1 MGDQHV
7 HSKFGKKE
15 RIAFVNH
22 LLSDIVAL
30 EKMLKNGQIEKGIS
44 RIGAEQEFFLVDRN
58 WRPAKN
64 AAAIL
69 SAIKDDH
76 FTTEIAKF
84 NLEINL
90 DPVELK
96 SSAFSTIENQLT
108 LLLAKAHK
116 TADDFDTKIV
126 LTGILPSLSSRD
138 LTLESM
144 TESARYFLL
153 NDRLKALKEGDFLIH
168 LVGLDELTIHNDSV
182 MFEACNTSFQMHLQI
197 DPDDFVACYNWAQ
210 AISGPVLGM
219 CANSPILLG
228 RELWSETR
236 IALFQQSIDIRP
248 FSHSLLN
255 QQARVSFGNSWVNGN
270 VVEFFKNEVSSY
282 KMILSKPISETS
294 LDELEAGKIP
304 KLHAL
309 NLHNGTIYRW
319 NRVCYGIGNG
329 KPHLRIENRYVPSGP
344 TVIDEMAN
352 FAFWIGLM
360 KGRPSN
366 YDDLSRVMDFDDAK
380 SNFIKAAR
388 TGSESVMSWMGE
400 KIRLTELVKEVLLPM
415 ARIGLQK
422 MHIDQKDIDR
432 LLSIIEARTMQKI
445 PAQWSV
451 ENFRRLK
458 KTMKPDVASIYLTKH
473 IHLNQKKNIPIHL
486 WPAID
491 KKHSNLKLATEV
503 GHIMSTQVFTVYQKD
518 SADVILNMMGWK
530 NIHHLPVVDHNEKL
544 VGLLTWS
551 HMQQYFEAYK
561 KVKPNLTVSNVM
573 LKSVVTVDP
582 NTDLGAARTILK
594 EKNIGCLPVIQNEQ
608 LVGIITLKDLYPNR
622 ND

>member
-7 HSKFGKKE
+7 HLKFGKKE

-22 LLSDIVAL
+22 LLSDIASL
-30 EKMLKNGQIEKGIS
+30 EKMLQNGQIEKGIN
-44 RIGAEQEFFLVDRN
+44 RIGAEQEFFLVDGN
-58 WRPAKN
+58 WRPSKN
-64 AAAIL
+64 AADIL
-69 SAIKDDH
+69 SAINDDH
-76 FTTEIAKF
+76 FTTEIGKF

-96 SSAFSTIENQLT
+96 SSAFSKIENQLT
-108 LLLAKAHK
+108 QLLDKAHK
-116 TADDFDTKIV
+116 TANDFETKII
-126 LTGILPSLSSRD
+126 LTGILPSLTNSD

-153 NDRLKALKEGDFLIH
+153 NDRLKALKGGDFLIH

-197 DPDDFVACYNWAQ
+197 DPADFVSDYNWAQ

-255 QQARVSFGNSWVNGN
+255 QQARVSFGNSWLKGS
-270 VVEFFKNEVSSY
+270 VVDFYKNEVSSY
-282 KMILSKPISETS
+282 KMIMSKSISETS

-319 NRVCYGIGNG
+319 NRVCYGVGHG
-329 KPHLRIENRYVPSGP
+329 KAHLRIENRYLPSGP
-344 TVIDEMAN
+344 TVVDEMAN

-360 KGRPSN
+360 KGRPSS
-366 YDDLSRVMDFDDAK
+366 YDDLSTIMDFDDVK

-400 KIRLTELVKEVLLPM
+400 KIGLTELVKKVLLPM

-422 MHIDQKDIDR
+422 MHIDPNDIDR
-432 LLSIIEARTMQKI
+432 LLSVIEARTSRKI

-458 KTMKPDVASIYLTKH
+458 KNMKPDVAALYLTKH
-473 IHLNQKKNIPIHL
+473 IHLNQKKNTPVHL
-486 WPAID
+486 WPNIEKTHAI
-491 KKHSNLKLATEV
+491 LKLATEV
-503 GHIMSTQVFTVYQKD
+503 GHIMSTQVYTVFPKD
-518 SADVILNMMGWK
+518 SAALILNMMGWK
-530 NIHHLPVVDHNEKL
+530 NIHHLPVVDRNEKL
-544 VGLLTWS
+544 LGLLTWS
-551 HMQQYFEAYK
+551 HVQQYFETNK
-561 KVKPNLTVSNVM
+561 KVKPNLTVSNIM

-582 NTDLGAARTILK
+582 KTELSVAKTILK
-594 EKNIGCLPVIQNEQ
+594 EQKIGCLPVIQNEQ
-608 LVGIITLKDLYPNR
+608 LVGIITLKDLYPNT